1 MSGYQIRC
9 NNTKSIYQLSIACSS
24 STNISF
30 YECFKTYSPTIDL
43 VRKLSGTWML
53 LVGILGVLGNL
64 TILTTVPYAVKN
76 KRHDLHKNFSNST
89 IFILNLSVIE
99 LLHCLIFVLPQGL
112 LYFNE
117 NSIFG
122 DRGCMVIMFG
132 CVLTVTPFI
141 WYSSIVLGLSLWCL
155 WICWITNGR

>member
-24 STNISF
+24 STNISL
-30 YECFKTYSPTIDL
+30 YECFKTYGPTIDL

-99 LLHCLIFVLPQGL
+99 LFHCLIFVLRPL
-112 LYFNE
+112 
-117 NSIFG
+117 
-122 DRGCMVIMFG
+122 
-132 CVLTVTPFI
+132 
-141 WYSSIVLGLSLWCL
+141 SSISQPLFF
-155 WICWITNGR
+155 